1 MTIYKTLTT
10 ESNSP
15 NRWRKEGNAL
25 KNVWTQKHLI
35 PISSENADSNLLP
48 TKLCSTYNDPIS
60 QSQTIILLD
69 SRAMLETKKIKKLTQ
84 KKFITFFLTL
94 LLHRPTT

>member
-35 PISSENADSNLLP
+35 TISSENADSNLLP
-48 TKLCSTYNDPIS
+48 TKLCSTYND
-60 QSQTIILLD
+60 QSL
-69 SRAMLETKKIKKLTQ
+69 SRKQSFYLIPEQ
-84 KKFITFFLTL
+84 C
-94 LLHRPTT
+94 